1 MMRSVNSYTSQPTFD
16 RDLLIEQYT
25 SYVHALAAK
34 ILQKLPP
41 GAELQELIASGY
53 LGLVEAAEKYDPTR
67 GVSFSTFSYYRI
79 RGAIFDALRKSGR
92 YPRTEAREL
101 RFSANANELLQSSVD
116 HEHSQSDRTIPTVD
130 NDIESIEKVI
140 DELIPVYFLSLD
152 DSTVADQSDDRV
164 AFSKDLEH
172 QDLITFT
179 RSLIKEL
186 DEADR
191 EIIEAIYVKDQTITE
206 VAKQRGVTK
215 SWASRLHSRAIMNLR
230 RLMDQHGMSG

>member
-41 GAELQELIASGY
+41 GADLQELIASGY

-101 RFSANANELLQSSVD
+101 RFHANANELLQSSVD
-116 HEHSQSDRTIPTVD
+116 HEHSQSERTSVD

-152 DSTVADQSDDRV
+152 DSQVADQSDDRV
-164 AFSKDLEH
+164 AFNKELEH
-172 QDLITFT
+172 QDLITYT

-186 DEADR
+186 EVADR

-215 SWASRLHSRAIMNLR
+215 SWASRLHSRAILNLR

>member
-1 MMRSVNSYTSQPTFD
+1 MDPYTPHPTFD

-41 GAELQELIASGY
+41 GTDLQELIASGY

-92 YPRTEAREL
+92 YPRSEAREL
-101 RFSANANELLQSSVD
+101 RFNAHANELLRSSLDEEHPQS
-116 HEHSQSDRTIPTVD
+116 ERTIPTVD
-130 NDIESIEKVI
+130 DDIASIQTVI

-152 DSTVADQSDDRV
+152 DPQAANQSDARV
-164 AFSKDLEH
+164 SFNKELEH
-172 QDLITFT
+172 QDLISFT
-179 RSLIKEL
+179 RTVTKEL
-186 DEADR
+186 DPADR
-191 EIIEAIYVKDQTITE
+191 EIIEAIYIKDQTITE
-206 VAKQRGVTK
+206 FAKQHGITK
-215 SWASRLHSRAIMNLR
+215 SWASRLHTKAILNLR
-230 RLMDQHGMSG
+230 RLMKLHGMF